1 MPASL
6 LSNASKGLVVTLTV
20 FLAVSCTFAGCE
32 ASLQSA
38 TSRRSFTTRSP
49 APLRGS
55 QPRLLSLRG
64 GGETITP
71 TLQWS
76 QRPGTIFM
84 KVELPS
90 GITSAE
96 GLTCNEKKLEWKEGA
111 VNLEVEFF
119 AELDPEAIKI
129 TRDE

>member
-1 MPASL
+1 MPVSA
-6 LSNASKGLVVTLTV
+6 LSTAFKGLVTLAV
-20 FLAVSCTFAGCE
+20 FLAVSSTFANCE
-32 ASLQSA
+32 ASSQFA
-38 TSRRSFTTRSP
+38 TSHSSCATRSP
-49 APLRGS
+49 APLSGYR
-55 QPRLLSLRG
+55 PRLLSLRG

-90 GITSAE
+90 GVTSAE
-96 GLTCNEKKLEWKEGA
+96 GLTCTEKKLEWKEGA

-119 AELDPEAIKI
+119 AELDPAAIKI